1 MSLPPSKS
9 FHPSLQ
15 KARHTILH
23 LLLARPS
30 SPPLNLTTLSHFMS
44 SASGL
49 DKSLMVIQYPA
60 KIIVALLVAL
70 AARASNGGKI
80 GAVTSLRWAAR
91 FKALSSSVGDART
104 MMRLL
109 GTPPPLSLA
118 TTRRQKANPPLRH
131 VGIIPVLASLP
142 AVLSAHADPTTSL
155 INIAQTV
162 SLLIYYPL
170 ENTSYLS
177 SKGVIPLSPHREA
190 AWSTWSCRFWAAYVV
205 LDVWR
210 LARQRG
216 EMQRKGRAVRMR
228 MDGGE
233 KDVGAVVEALRREK
247 VGWME
252 EVVVNVYVWRGLL
265 CDSRL
270 MVSVADM
277 HRLRFTGHYPT
288 AHGQTRRVL
297 SLIRHAFR

>member
-1 MSLPPSKS
+1 MGREV
-9 FHPSLQ
+9 Q
-15 KARHTILH
+15 
-23 LLLARPS
+23 
-30 SPPLNLTTLSHFMS
+30 
-44 SASGL
+44 
-49 DKSLMVIQYPA
+49 
-60 KIIVALLVAL
+60 
-70 AARASNGGKI
+70 
-80 GAVTSLRWAAR
+80 GA
-91 FKALSSSVGDART
+91 F
-104 MMRLL
+104 LL
-109 GTPPPLSLA
+109 GRGRTDDDAAPRYAPPPPLSLA

>member
-1 MSLPPSKS
+1 MSLPPSKP

-15 KARHTILH
+15 KAHRTILH

-70 AARASNGGKI
+70 AARLARSSNGGKM

-91 FKALSSSVGDART
+91 FKALSSSIGDART

-109 GTPPPLSLA
+109 
-118 TTRRQKANPPLRH
+118 
-131 VGIIPVLASLP
+131 GIIPVLASLP
-142 AVLSAHADPTTSL
+142 AVFSAHADPTTSL

-190 AWSTWSCRFWAAYVV
+190 AWSTWSCRYWAAYVV

-233 KDVGAVVEALRREK
+233 KDVGADVEALRREK

-252 EVVVNVYVWRGLL
+252 EVVVNVGYAPLTIHWSLPNGAWSNEASAFSHPSGFPLTFTLQVW
-265 CDSRL
+265 
-270 MVSVADM
+270 
-277 HRLRFTGHYPT
+277 TGVFGT
-288 AHGQTRRVL
+288 IACLAG
-297 SLIRHAFR
+297 IRAKWRNMSP